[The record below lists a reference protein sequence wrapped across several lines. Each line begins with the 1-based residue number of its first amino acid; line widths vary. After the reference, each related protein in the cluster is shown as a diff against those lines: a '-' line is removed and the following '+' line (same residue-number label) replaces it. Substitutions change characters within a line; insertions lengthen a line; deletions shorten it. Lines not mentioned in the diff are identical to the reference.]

1 MYLGVF
7 QSFIGF
13 AYGTPT
19 YIRASQQKGEFVKLI
34 KRLLN
39 NVNVPVVLSVS
50 NACGSC
56 ASTRQLH
63 KIAFTAT
70 IISSSSFHF
79 RSSYMIYFHISLT
92 TKR

>member
-1 MYLGVF
+1 MEHLLIYARLNKKGNSLS
-7 QSFIGF
+7 SF
-13 AYGTPT
+13 
-19 YIRASQQKGEFVKLI
+19 

-79 RSSYMIYFHISLT
+79 RSSYMIYFIYH
-92 TKR
+92 

>member
-1 MYLGVF
+1 M
-7 QSFIGF
+7 SFIGF
-13 AYGTPT
+13 SYGTPI
-19 YIRASQQKGEFVKLI
+19 YIRASQQKGEFVMLI

-63 KIAFTAT
+63 KLRLLRQSFLHLHF
-70 IISSSSFHF
+70 ISAVH
-79 RSSYMIYFHISLT
+79 T
-92 TKR
+92 